1 MIVRSKQ
8 KSRGF
13 YMLENSLANDPGI
26 SWAAK
31 GMLVFLLAKPDEWRV
46 CVEAL
51 VNFTLPATPKNVG
64 KDGVYSIIKE
74 LLNAGYMTKHKHR
87 DGTLDYMVYDERQ
100 EEESAE
106 RENPDLLSDQQNGNF
121 PNRENPDRE
130 IPPLVNTD
138 LETKT
143 VKALKKTKR
152 AARMSDVQA
161 ILPEWLA
168 VEVWEKWVQHR
179 KQIGKTMTGLSVEQF
194 LTKLVAYREEGYE
207 PLEVIDHSIAGG
219 YQGLYAPTRSKSNT
233 TKMVGQSR
241 AYDLK
246 SMNYG
251 SNQSGDIPF

>member
-74 LLNAGYMTKHKHR
+74 LVAAGYMTKHKHR

-100 EEESAE
+100 IEESAD
-106 RENPDLLSDQQNGNF
+106 RENPDLLNNQQNGNF

-130 IPPLVNTD
+130 IPPLVKTD

-152 AARMSDVQA
+152 SPRMTEVLA

-168 VEVWEKWVQHR
+168 VEDWEKWVTHR
-179 KQIGKTMTGLSVEQF
+179 KQLGKPMTPLAAEQCLS
-194 LTKLVAYREEGYE
+194 KLVAFRNEGYDPKAIIE
-207 PLEVIDHSIAGG
+207 NCVALG
-219 YQGLYAPTRSKSNT
+219 YRGLFVSPNT
-233 TKMVGQSR
+233 TKTVGQPSR
-241 AYDLK
+241 FNLK
-246 SMNYG
+246 SMDYG
-251 SNQSGDIPF
+251 KDLDSDIPF